1 MLRLKFFHLFRGK
14 GDYYRLGHGS
24 DDHVRRPKRVA
35 ALQNKKVVAIA
46 TGSLHCVACT
56 DTGEVYT
63 WGDNDE
69 GQLGDGSTN
78 AIQRPRLV
86 TALQVIYS
94 TLLRAPQPELTGIS
108 WLRSRFYP
116 CKKARFRPFSRS
128 RRGLLFRTTAGNRGS
143 LATRMW

>member
-1 MLRLKFFHLFRGK
+1 MTNRNDNFDPDVKAEILLSLRGK

-86 TALQVIYS
+86 TALQVNILNS
-94 TLLRAPQPELTGIS
+94 FTFTEA
-108 WLRSRFYP
+108 
-116 CKKARFRPFSRS
+116 
-128 RRGLLFRTTAGNRGS
+128 
-143 LATRMW
+143 

>member
-1 MLRLKFFHLFRGK
+1 MTIPFEPLYNRCFFTSCRGK

-35 ALQNKKVVAIA
+35 ALQNKKVIAIA

-86 TALQVIYS
+86 TALQVGILYEFNFHSNHNCNKILKSDWLS
-94 TLLRAPQPELTGIS
+94 TVLIS
-108 WLRSRFYP
+108 AHIGQSN
-116 CKKARFRPFSRS
+116 
-128 RRGLLFRTTAGNRGS
+128 RTIRVKPK
-143 LATRMW
+143 

>member
-1 MLRLKFFHLFRGK
+1 MKEVERGQHGKLVDKYILGLYQENCGRSVPTEPQFVWFWINILILRGK

-86 TALQVIYS
+86 TALQV
-94 TLLRAPQPELTGIS
+94 
-108 WLRSRFYP
+108 SR
-116 CKKARFRPFSRS
+116 
-128 RRGLLFRTTAGNRGS
+128 L
-143 LATRMW
+143 

>member
-1 MLRLKFFHLFRGK
+1 MTIPSELLYNRSFFTSCRGK

-35 ALQNKKVVAIA
+35 ALQNKKVIAIA

-86 TALQVIYS
+86 TALQVRILY
-94 TLLRAPQPELTGIS
+94 
-108 WLRSRFYP
+108 
-116 CKKARFRPFSRS
+116 
-128 RRGLLFRTTAGNRGS
+128 
-143 LATRMW
+143 

>member
-1 MLRLKFFHLFRGK
+1 MRNTKCRNLLPTNVISILLIESVLRTAVQIWNFYVSGDLFCRGK

-69 GQLGDGSTN
+69 GQLGDGSTS

-86 TALQVIYS
+86 TALQVS
-94 TLLRAPQPELTGIS
+94 L
-108 WLRSRFYP
+108 
-116 CKKARFRPFSRS
+116 
-128 RRGLLFRTTAGNRGS
+128 GS
-143 LATRMW
+143 V

>member
-1 MLRLKFFHLFRGK
+1 M
-14 GDYYRLGHGS
+14 
-24 DDHVRRPKRVA
+24 RRPKRVV

-69 GQLGDGSTN
+69 GQLGDGSTS

-86 TALQVIYS
+86 TALQVRYERKGFDI
-94 TLLRAPQPELTGIS
+94 
-108 WLRSRFYP
+108 
-116 CKKARFRPFSRS
+116 K
-128 RRGLLFRTTAGNRGS
+128 RGS
-143 LATRMW
+143 QFTPLPYNFSW

>member
-1 MLRLKFFHLFRGK
+1 MKFLRGQNDKGANLVIKLPIPLLSIFRGK

-24 DDHVRRPKRVA
+24 DDHVRRPKRVV

-69 GQLGDGSTN
+69 GQLGDGSTS

-86 TALQVIYS
+86 TALQV
-94 TLLRAPQPELTGIS
+94 
-108 WLRSRFYP
+108 RFE
-116 CKKARFRPFSRS
+116 
-128 RRGLLFRTTAGNRGS
+128 
-143 LATRMW
+143 

>member
-1 MLRLKFFHLFRGK
+1 MYSDTEGATSSKKNLDPDHSAEILSTLRGK

-86 TALQVIYS
+86 TALQVN
-94 TLLRAPQPELTGIS
+94 LLNS
-108 WLRSRFYP
+108 
-116 CKKARFRPFSRS
+116 
-128 RRGLLFRTTAGNRGS
+128 
-143 LATRMW
+143 